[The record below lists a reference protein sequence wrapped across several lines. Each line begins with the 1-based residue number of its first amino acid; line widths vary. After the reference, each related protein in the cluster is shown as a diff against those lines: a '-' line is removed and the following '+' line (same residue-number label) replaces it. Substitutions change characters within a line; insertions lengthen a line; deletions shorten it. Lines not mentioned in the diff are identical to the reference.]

1 MPKKNNNKTKKSIS
15 KKSIPKSNSKKLKK
29 RSMKSNISKEKYK
42 KLLKSKRLSKKNKK
56 LLNDELLKKYCRC
69 IKTLKKSK
77 DKKLY
82 DGKYGICMNSI
93 YKNRGLKP
101 PFNVV
106 RECDQF
112 YKY

>member
-1 MPKKNNNKTKKSIS
+1 MPKKNKIKTKNKS
-15 KKSIPKSNSKKLKK
+15 KPKKLKK
-29 RSMKSNISKEKYK
+29 RSIKSNISKEKYK
-42 KLLKSKRLSKKNKK
+42 KLLKYKRLSKKNKN

-77 DKKLY
+77 DKRMYK
-82 DGKYGICMNSI
+82 GKYGICMNSI
-93 YKNRGLKP
+93 YKNRGINP

>member
-1 MPKKNNNKTKKSIS
+1 MPKKNNNKTKKSYS
-15 KKSIPKSNSKKLKK
+15 KSKPKKLKK

-77 DKKLY
+77 DKRMY

-93 YKNRGLKP
+93 YKNRGLIP

>member
-1 MPKKNNNKTKKSIS
+1 MPKKNKIKTKNKY
-15 KKSIPKSNSKKLKK
+15 KPKKLKK
-29 RSMKSNISKEKYK
+29 RSIKSNISKDKYK
-42 KLLKSKRLSKKNKK
+42 KLLTYKRLSKKNKK

-77 DKKLY
+77 DKRMY
-82 DGKYGICMNSI
+82 NGKYGICMNSI
-93 YKNRGLKP
+93 YKNRGINP

>member
-1 MPKKNNNKTKKSIS
+1 MPKKNNIKTNKSKPKPKKI
-15 KKSIPKSNSKKLKK
+15 KK
-29 RSMKSNISKEKYK
+29 RSIKSNISKEKYK
-42 KLLKSKRLSKKNKK
+42 KLLKSKRLSKKNKN

-77 DKKLY
+77 DKRMY
-82 DGKYGICMNSI
+82 SGKYGICMNSI

-101 PFNVV
+101 PFNAV

>member
-1 MPKKNNNKTKKSIS
+1 MPKKNNIKTKNKS
-15 KKSIPKSNSKKLKK
+15 KPKKLKK
-29 RSMKSNISKEKYK
+29 RSIKSNISKDKYK
-42 KLLKSKRLSKKNKK
+42 KLLKSKRLSKKNKN

-77 DKKLY
+77 DKRLY

-93 YKNRGLKP
+93 YKNRGIKP